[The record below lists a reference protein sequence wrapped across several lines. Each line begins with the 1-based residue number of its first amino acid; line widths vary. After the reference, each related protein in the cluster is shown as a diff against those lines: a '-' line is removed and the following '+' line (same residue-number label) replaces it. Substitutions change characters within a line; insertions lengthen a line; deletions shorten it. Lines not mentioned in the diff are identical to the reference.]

1 MVEDKRL
8 FRTSEIAAI
17 TSGRDLA
24 RDIPDSWVFNV
35 EVDSRTV
42 RFGTLFIALK
52 GDRTDGHE
60 YLSQAVSA
68 GAFACIIDEE
78 HIDTARNLNLTQ
90 QGVHVIV
97 VKDTLASLHAL
108 AAHWV
113 GRFPS
118 LKKVAVTG
126 SCGKTTTKELLSSIL
141 SGMASTVKNPGNY
154 NSEIGLPLSV
164 FQIDEDDEFGVFEMG
179 VNHVGEM
186 DTMLDIYK
194 PDFSLLTNIGTA
206 HVGLFGSVETIAREK
221 SKIFHKGVTHGYI
234 NEDNPWKSFVRDLRG
249 LELREFGH
257 AGTKGFQGA
266 EHRGLQGW
274 KISYEGETFNL
285 RLVGRHNLLNALAA
299 MQVARDLG
307 ANRYQIA
314 EGLES
319 VEPLAGRSR
328 VIQGNVTLI
337 EDSYNANAD
346 SSKTILGYMGELAW
360 GGRVSVVMGSMKELG
375 FASRRTHEFIGGKI
389 GELSPEAA
397 FLYGKE
403 MEPAYEILKKENFSN
418 HLFFT
423 DDYEEL
429 EQEVT
434 AYTRKGDLMLLK
446 GSRSMA
452 VDRLIAPLSLV
463 S

>member
-17 TSGRDLA
+17 TSGRDLT

-35 EVDSRTV
+35 EVDSRNV
-42 RFGTLFIALK
+42 RFGTLFIALR
-52 GDRTDGHE
+52 GERTDGHE
-60 YLSQAVSA
+60 YLNQAVKA
-68 GAFACIIDEE
+68 GAFACVIDED
-78 HIDTARNLNLTQ
+78 HIETALNLNLSR
-90 QGVHVIV
+90 QGIHVIV
-97 VKDTLASLHAL
+97 VKDTLKALQML
-108 AAHWV
+108 AADWV
-113 GRFPS
+113 RRFPS
-118 LKKVAVTG
+118 FKKIAVTG
-126 SCGKTTTKELLSSIL
+126 SCGKTTTKEMLSAIL
-141 SGMASTVKNPGNY
+141 SGMSSTVKNPGNY

-164 FQIDEDDEFGVFEMG
+164 FQIDTDDEFGVFEMG
-179 VNHVGEM
+179 VNHIGEM
-186 DTMLDIYK
+186 DTMLDIYR
-194 PDFSLLTNIGTA
+194 PDYSVLTNIGSA
-206 HVGLFGSVETIAREK
+206 HVGLLGSVENIAREK

-234 NEDNPWKSFVRDLRG
+234 NEDNLWKGFVRDLRG

-257 AGTKGFQGA
+257 EGTKGYQGS

-274 KISYEGETFNL
+274 RISYEGEAFDL

-299 MQVARDLG
+299 IQVARDLG

-328 VIQGNVTLI
+328 VIQGDVTLI

-346 SSKTILGYMGELAW
+346 SSKSILGYMGELAW
-360 GGRVSVVMGSMKELG
+360 EGRVSVVMGSMKELG
-375 FASRRTHEFIGGKI
+375 FASRRSHEFIGGKI

-403 MEPAYEILKKENFSN
+403 MEPAYDMLKRENFSN
-418 HLFFT
+418 RLFFT

-429 EQEVT
+429 EQEVMN
-434 AYTRKGDLMLLK
+434 YSRKGDLLLLK